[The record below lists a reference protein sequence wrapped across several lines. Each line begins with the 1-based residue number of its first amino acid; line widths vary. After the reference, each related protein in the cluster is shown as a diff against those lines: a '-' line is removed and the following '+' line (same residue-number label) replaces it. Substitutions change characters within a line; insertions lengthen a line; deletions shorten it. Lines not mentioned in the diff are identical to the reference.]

1 MAILDAAISGLL
13 VSQRSLAT
21 VSHNISNVHTD
32 GYSRQ
37 RVDLSAREAQYVG
50 VGYIGSGAQ
59 LSSITRIAD
68 QFINSQ
74 LRSSTTSASEA
85 NAFLALASRIDN
97 MLGNEETGLNSSLQ
111 NFFAAI
117 QDVNDLPSSAST
129 RQVLISEAESLA
141 SRFQF
146 MDQRFDELSNE
157 IEIKLG
163 EDVSRINTI
172 AGAIADINS
181 RIVEATGVS
190 GGAPPNDLL
199 DQRDL
204 LVLDLAEIVTVS
216 TLEQDDGSMNIF
228 IGKGQP
234 LVISKSPSTLGITES
249 YEGHYEITVQDEFTT
264 SVITNSISGG
274 SLGGQISFQSTML
287 EPTRNALGRIA
298 IGLADNFNSQH
309 RLGSNLDGEVNIDF
323 FSIGAPQ
330 VAALNGAPINVSA
343 AIVDP
348 LALSDSDYELTYN
361 GANSYTLLNL
371 NDLSTTVFNTG
382 GTYPYTS
389 ATIDGFTMTVST
401 PPNIGDQYIVRPTI
415 NGSSNLSVLIS
426 DPRKIAIAGALKGS
440 AATDNTGTPTN
451 IGSGQIS
458 DVDISNTT
466 GVPLPADITLTFDA
480 ALNQFNLSIGGT
492 LAYDPTTE
500 NLGKQFTIA
509 GAGNATFSISGFPE
523 DGDSFVIQNNTG
535 ADGDNRNGLLLNE
548 LQSNRLLLNGSASFQ
563 DAYGQIIADVGSTTR
578 QTEISSEALTQLQEQ
593 TLEARES
600 VSGVNLD
607 EEAANM
613 LKFQQSYS
621 AAAQMI
627 SVADSLFNTLI
638 NTFR

>member
-1 MAILDAAISGLL
+1 MTVLNSAISGLL

-21 VSHNISNVHTD
+21 ISHNISNVHTE

-37 RVDLSAREAQYVG
+37 RVELSSRDAQYIG
-50 VGYIGSGAQ
+50 VGYIGNGSQ
-59 LSSITRIAD
+59 VSSIERISD

-85 NAFLALASRIDN
+85 NAFLSLASRIDN

-141 SRFQF
+141 ARFQF

-157 IEIKLG
+157 IEIQLG

-274 SLGGQISFQSTML
+274 SLGGQINFQSTML

-309 RLGSNLDGEVNIDF
+309 RLGSNLDGEVDIDF

-330 VAALNGAPINVSA
+330 VAALNGAPINISA

-348 LALSDSDYELTYN
+348 LALSDSDYQLTYN
-361 GANSYTLLNL
+361 GSNNYTLLNL
-371 NDLSTTVFNTG
+371 NDLSTTVLNTG

-389 ATIDGFTMTVST
+389 ATIDGFTMTIST
-401 PPNIGDQYIVRPTI
+401 PPNVGDQYIVRPTI
-415 NGSSNLSVLIS
+415 NGSSDISVLVS

-440 AATDNTGTPTN
+440 AATDSSGTPSN

-458 DVDISNTT
+458 DVDISSTT
-466 GVPLPADITLTFDA
+466 GVPLATDITLTFDA

-523 DGDSFVIQNNTG
+523 EGDSFIIENNTG

-548 LQSNRLLLNGSASFQ
+548 LQSNKLLLNGSASFQ

>member
-1 MAILDAAISGLL
+1 MTVLNSAISGLL

-21 VSHNISNVHTD
+21 VSHNISNVHTE

-37 RVDLSAREAQYVG
+37 RVDLSAREGQFIG

-59 LSSITRIAD
+59 LSSITRISD
-68 QFINSQ
+68 QFINTQ

-85 NAFLALASRIDN
+85 NAFLSLASRIDN

-141 SRFQF
+141 ARFQF

-157 IEIKLG
+157 IEIQLG

-274 SLGGQISFQSTML
+274 SLGGQINFQSTML

-323 FSIGAPQ
+323 FSLGGPQ

-348 LALSDSDYELTYN
+348 LALSDSDYQLTYN
-361 GANSYTLLNL
+361 GSNSYTLLNL
-371 NDLSTTVFNTG
+371 NDLSTTVLNTG

-389 ATIDGFTMTVST
+389 AAIDGFTMTIST
-401 PPNIGDQYIVRPTI
+401 PPNVGDQYIVRPTI
-415 NGSSNLSVLIS
+415 NGSNDISVLVS

-440 AATDNTGTPTN
+440 SATDSSGTPSN

-466 GVPLPADITLTFDA
+466 GVPLATDITLTFDA
-480 ALNQFNLSIGGT
+480 TLNQFNLSIGGT

-509 GAGNATFSISGFPE
+509 STGNATFSISGFPE
-523 DGDSFVIQNNTG
+523 DGDSFIIENNTG

-548 LQSNRLLLNGSASFQ
+548 LQSNKLLLNGSASFQ

-578 QTEISSEALTQLQEQ
+578 QTQISSEALTQLQEQ
-593 TLEARES
+593 TMEARES
-600 VSGVNLD
+600 ISGVNLD

-638 NTFR
+638 NTFQ